1 MIVQDKLFIGG
12 EWVAPASSGTIEVIS
27 PVTEEVIGT
36 VPDGSVADI
45 DRAVAAARAALQ
57 GPWRDNTPEQRADI
71 LAALAQQLHLRH
83 EEIAATITAQN
94 GCPITFS
101 IPGQALGASF
111 YADYMATL
119 TRSYDFEEERAGLT
133 GTRARVVKEPV
144 GVVAAI
150 VPWNAPLLL
159 ALLKMAPAIAAGCT
173 VVVKPAP
180 ETPLDSY
187 IWAECLQ
194 AAGVPPGVINIVAA
208 GRDAG
213 EHLVT
218 HPFVD
223 KVAFT
228 GSSASGRRI
237 ASLCGERIRRVTLE
251 LGGKSAAI
259 VLDDADLET
268 TIPGLVGAS
277 TMINGQACVLQSRIL
292 VSRARYS
299 EVVDGLVEGY
309 RALTVGDPM
318 DPATMIGPLVAER
331 QRRRVEGYIESGV
344 DQGAKV
350 AIGGGRPD
358 GLDRGWY
365 VEPTLFVDVDNGM
378 TIAQEE
384 IFGPVAAVIPYDDVD
399 EAIAIANDSE
409 FGLSGTIWSADDDEA
424 MRIARQV
431 RTGTLT
437 VNGFIFEFN
446 CPMGGMKSSGL
457 GREMGPEGLSAYL
470 EYKTVSLPARDSSGI
485 FGTATE
491 QVGEHRG

>member
-1 MIVQDKLFIGG
+1 MLIHDKLYIDGT
-12 EWVAPASSGTIEVIS
+12 WVDPAGTGTIDVIS
-27 PVTEEVIGT
+27 PVTEEVIGR
-36 VPDGSVADI
+36 VPSGTNADI
-45 DRAVAAARAALQ
+45 DRAVDAARRALV
-57 GPWRDNTPEQRADI
+57 GPWRDYTPEARADV
-71 LAALAQQLHLRH
+71 LAALAVQLHIRH
-83 EEIAATITAQN
+83 EEIATSITGQN

-101 IPGQALGASF
+101 IPGQALGAVF
-111 YADYMATL
+111 YADYMANL
-119 TRSYDFEEERAGLT
+119 TRTYEFEEVRAGLT
-133 GTRARVVKEPV
+133 GTRAHVLKEPV

-159 ALLKMAPAIAAGCT
+159 ALLKIAPALASGCT
-173 VVVKPAP
+173 VVVKPAT

-187 IWAECLQ
+187 VWAECLQ
-194 AAGVPPGVINIVAA
+194 EAGVPAGVVNIVAA
-208 GRDAG
+208 GRDVG

-218 HPFVD
+218 HPGVD

-259 VLDDADLET
+259 VCDDADLAT
-268 TIPGLVGAS
+268 TIPGLVGSS

-292 VSRARYS
+292 VSRDRYS
-299 EVVDGLVEGY
+299 EVVDGLAEGF

-318 DPATMIGPLVAER
+318 DPATMIGPLVAQR
-331 QRRRVEGYIESGV
+331 QRDRVEGYISSGL
-344 DQGAKV
+344 DQGAKIV
-350 AIGGGRPD
+350 TGGGRPEH
-358 GLDRGWY
+358 LDKGWF
-365 VEPTLFVDVDNGM
+365 VEPTLFVDVDNSM

-384 IFGPVAAVIPYDDVD
+384 IFGPVAVVIPYEDIDDAV
-399 EAIAIANDSE
+399 AIANDSE
-409 FGLSGTIWSADDDEA
+409 FGLSGTVWSGDVDAA
-424 MRIARQV
+424 MRIARRV

-470 EYKTVSLPARDSSGI
+470 EYKTVSLPAEGSTGI
-485 FGTATE
+485 FGTE
-491 QVGEHRG
+491 